1 MKATKLFQEMSA
13 EERLQW
19 ATRFGEFL
27 HTEWPA
33 LEVAARA
40 KQVQWSLD
48 LQRRME
54 RLVGLLMAWSFARDF
69 CEKAVRYG
77 DYAARAYR
85 MPVYIEKVQ
94 QLVAQTGDEQLTKA
108 VCGAEHEKPRRGRPA
123 SAETIARRE
132 AEAKAAQQQVALFGD
147 SEQPAGKPAGTVAHS
162 APVGSAGGV
171 KAASPA
177 AESQGAVATPV
188 PFIGPTS
195 REDAEYRVSIAQK
208 RGFLLA
214 DLQAKSDTIRALRSQ
229 HAAASE
235 RAKTMSDMKADPK
248 AIEPVAREAIE
259 AHDAYTAI
267 YAEIDAELGTL
278 WYRLQND
285 SPEWRDAW
293 CRRYGFKSATDLHP
307 DLLHDLRKHYQK
319 VQSPEFDLRCRT
331 LIEQESPEY
340 IARQAKDAAKKKE
353 VQDILRYLKRK
364 DKGQKLETAR
374 AKFRRLEELLGKKDA
389 ADYRPLL
396 TKIEGDAKA
405 AEKAKKK

>member
-1 MKATKLFQEMSA
+1 MSA

-54 RLVGLLMAWSFARDF
+54 RLVGLLMAWPFARDF

-94 QLVAQTGDEQLTKA
+94 QLVAQMGDEQLTKV
-108 VCGAEHEKPRRGRPA
+108 VCGAEPEKPRRGRPA

-132 AEAKAAQQQVALFGD
+132 AEAKAAQQQVALFRPTTDPSLQERGVVTTAAD
-147 SEQPAGKPAGTVAHS
+147 ANNAQPS
-162 APVGSAGGV
+162 QGGV
-171 KAASPA
+171 
-177 AESQGAVATPV
+177 VTPV

-195 REDAEYRVSIAQK
+195 REDAEYKLSIAQK
-208 RGFLLA
+208 RGFLSA

-340 IARQAKDAAKKKE
+340 IARQAEDAAKKKD

-364 DKGQKLETAR
+364 DKSQKLETAR
-374 AKFRRLEELLGKKDA
+374 TKFKRLEELLGKKDA
-389 ADYRPLL
+389 TDYRPLL
-396 TKIEGDAKA
+396 TKIEEQAKSSGHQP
-405 AEKAKKK
+405 KK

>member
-1 MKATKLFQEMSA
+1 MTAD
-13 EERLQW
+13 ERLQW
-19 ATRFGEFL
+19 ATQFGEYL
-27 HTEWPA
+27 KAEWPQ
-33 LEVAARA
+33 LEVAARQ
-40 KQVQWSLD
+40 KNVKWTLE
-48 LQRRME
+48 LQRTME
-54 RLVGLLMAWSFARDF
+54 RLIKLLMAWSFARDF
-69 CEKAVRYG
+69 CEKANRYG

-85 MPVYIEKVQ
+85 MPVYIEKVLQLLEQ
-94 QLVAQTGDEQLTKA
+94 QGDADLLAIIRPQEP
-108 VCGAEHEKPRRGRPA
+108 EKRKPGRPA

-132 AEAKAAQQQVALFGD
+132 AETKAAQQQVALFGD
-147 SEQPAGKPAGTVAHS
+147 SEQPARKPAGT
-162 APVGSAGGV
+162 
-171 KAASPA
+171 
-177 AESQGAVATPV
+177 VATPV

-195 REDAEYRVSIAQK
+195 REDAEYRLSIAQK
-208 RGFLLA
+208 RGFLSA

-248 AIEPVAREAIE
+248 AIEPVARESIE

-293 CRRYGFKSATDLHP
+293 CRRYGFKSATDLHH

-340 IARQAKDAAKKKE
+340 IARQAEDAAKKKE

-364 DKGQKLETAR
+364 DKGVSEQRVKTSKEKFAR
-374 AKFRRLEELLGKKDA
+374 LTELLGKKEAENYRQLLNKIID
-389 ADYRPLL
+389 DYKQSQK
-396 TKIEGDAKA
+396 TKK
-405 AEKAKKK
+405 